1 MTSRDEIL
9 ATCREIVSNEGLSA
23 LSMRRVAQDCGVALG
38 SLYHYFPSKDGMVT
52 ATVESIWHD
61 IFHMDQQ
68 KTAPSSFPDYIS
80 WLFSCVRE
88 TTGKYP
94 DFFVAHSMNFASS
107 AKAEARSTMMRCFSH
122 MEHGLLASLVAD
134 PDVSLSAFSDSFA
147 REDFV
152 GLVFS
157 AFLSSLAKGDET
169 CDVLT
174 EVIRRVI
181 YR

>member
-9 ATCREIVSNEGLSA
+9 ATCREVVSQEGLPA
-23 LSMRRVAQDCGVALG
+23 LNMRRVAQGCGVALG
-38 SLYHYFPSKDGMVT
+38 SLYHYFPSKDDMVT
-52 ATVESIWHD
+52 ATVESIWRD

-68 KTAPSSFPDYIS
+68 ETAPSPFPDYVS

-88 TTGKYP
+88 ATEKYP
-94 DFFVAHSMNFASS
+94 DFFMAHSMNFASS
-107 AKAEARSTMMRCFSH
+107 AKDEARSTMMRCFSH
-122 MEHGLLASLVAD
+122 MERGLLTSLAAD
-134 PDVSLSAFSDSFA
+134 SGVSPSAFSDTFT
-147 REDFV
+147 RGDFV

-157 AFLSSLAKGDET
+157 AFLSSLVRGDET

-174 EVIRRVI
+174 EVIRRTI